1 MKTLLVLGGSGF
13 IGQAILK
20 EFYSGKLKKF
30 GIGKIILVS
39 RNIHKLKK
47 KFIKKN
53 IIYKS
58 LDLSKTKK
66 IPNANIIIHA
76 AENSI
81 KKKNIYNF
89 KKDIKI
95 SSNTTENIVKILK
108 KIKKKK
114 IIIYLSSGAVYGS
127 NNKIKK
133 INESKKIFTQK
144 LIKNNLK
151 NLYAKNK
158 INSEKKILQLKNF
171 HQVIILRLFSFVG
184 NNIPENS
191 NYILGNIKK
200 VIKNKKKLTL
210 KSNNI
215 LKTYRSFMS
224 TDDLI
229 MCIFKIIKKENNV
242 LRPIFNVGSDK
253 SILLIDLIKKLS
265 KKFKFKYEI
274 NENQINKIDF
284 YVPSVR
290 KIQKII
296 NHSFKQNTFKLIIN
310 YLSTK

>member
-1 MKTLLVLGGSGF
+1 M
-13 IGQAILK
+13 
-20 EFYSGKLKKF
+20 
-30 GIGKIILVS
+30 
-39 RNIHKLKK
+39 
-47 KFIKKN
+47 
-53 IIYKS
+53 
-58 LDLSKTKK
+58 
-66 IPNANIIIHA
+66 
-76 AENSI
+76 
-81 KKKNIYNF
+81 
-89 KKDIKI
+89 
-95 SSNTTENIVKILK
+95 
-108 KIKKKK
+108 
-114 IIIYLSSGAVYGS
+114 
-127 NNKIKK
+127 
-133 INESKKIFTQK
+133 
-144 LIKNNLK
+144 
-151 NLYAKNK
+151 
-158 INSEKKILQLKNF
+158 
-171 HQVIILRLFSFVG
+171 IILRLFSFVG